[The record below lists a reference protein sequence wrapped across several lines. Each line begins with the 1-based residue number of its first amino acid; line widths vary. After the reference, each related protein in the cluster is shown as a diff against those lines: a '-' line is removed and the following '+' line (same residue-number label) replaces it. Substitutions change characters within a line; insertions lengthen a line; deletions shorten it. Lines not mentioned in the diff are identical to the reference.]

1 MTTLEGRDKAAY
13 VQDMF
18 GRIAERYDRM
28 NRVMTFGQD
37 QKWRRYAVR
46 LAQLPA
52 HGKLLDLA
60 TGTGDIAFE
69 AAKMHPD
76 ADVIG
81 ADFAMPMMLVG
92 RERPRGKL
100 IKWLDADAMNLPF
113 PNQAFDALISAYLLR
128 NVADITRSLEEQYR
142 VVRPGGRVISLDT
155 SPPPENLLKPF
166 IVFYLKH
173 IIPLL
178 GRMIAGDSS
187 AYVYLPESTR
197 AFKTADQ
204 LVGLMES
211 VGFTD
216 VSYKKFMFGTVAIH
230 VGTRPEVG

>member
-1 MTTLEGRDKAAY
+1 MTTLDGRDKAAY

-28 NRVMTFGQD
+28 NRVMTLGQD
-37 QKWRRYAVR
+37 QRWRRYAVQQ
-46 LAQLPA
+46 ASLPKD
-52 HGKLLDLA
+52 GQLLDLA

-69 AAKMHPD
+69 AAKRHPNVNVV
-76 ADVIG
+76 A

-92 RERPRGKL
+92 RNRFYGDRVE
-100 IKWLDADAMNLPF
+100 WLDADAMNLPF
-113 PNQAFDALISAYLLR
+113 PAQWFDALISAYLLR
-128 NVADITRSLEEQYR
+128 NVANISRTLEEQYR
-142 VVRPGGRVISLDT
+142 VVKPGGRVISLDT
-155 SPPPENLLKPF
+155 SPPSDNLLKPF
-166 IVFYLKH
+166 ILFYLKH

-197 AFKTADQ
+197 SFKTADE
-204 LVGLMES
+204 LITLMEAA
-211 VGFTD
+211 GFVD

-230 VGTRPEVG
+230 VAKRPEAS

>member
-18 GRIAERYDRM
+18 GRIAARYDTM
-28 NRVMTFGQD
+28 NRVMTLGQD

-46 LAQLPA
+46 QANLPQN
-52 HGKLLDLA
+52 GQLLDLA

-69 AAKMHPD
+69 AAKRHPD
-76 ADVIG
+76 VQVIA

-92 RERPRGKL
+92 RERRDGDKVE
-100 IKWLDADAMNLPF
+100 WLDADAMNLPF
-113 PNQAFDALISAYLLR
+113 PNQSFDALISAYLLR
-128 NVADITRSLEEQYR
+128 NVADIGRSLQEQFR

-155 SPPPENLLKPF
+155 SPPADNILKPF
-166 IVFYLKH
+166 ILFYLKY

-178 GRMIAGDSS
+178 GRLIAGDSS

-197 AFKTADQ
+197 SFKTADE
-204 LVGLMES
+204 LVSLMKAT
-211 VGFTD
+211 GFVD
-216 VSYKKFMFGTVAIH
+216 VNYKKFMFGTVAIH
-230 VGTRPEVG
+230 VGTRPENA